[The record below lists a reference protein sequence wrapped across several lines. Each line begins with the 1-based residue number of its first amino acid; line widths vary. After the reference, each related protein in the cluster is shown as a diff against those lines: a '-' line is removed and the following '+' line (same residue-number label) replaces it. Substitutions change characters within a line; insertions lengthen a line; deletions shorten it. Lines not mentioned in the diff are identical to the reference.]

1 MASTSKKGGKKVRNN
16 LITRR
21 KAKGLSQEQM
31 AQKIGCERSTYS
43 GYELGYFN
51 PSMEKALKIKEVLGY
66 TKDDIFSNE
75 NVS

>member
-1 MASTSKKGGKKVRNN
+1 MASTSKKGWKKVRNN

>member
-1 MASTSKKGGKKVRNN
+1 MRNN
-16 LITRR
+16 LIARR
-21 KAKGLSQEQM
+21 KAKRLSQEQM

-66 TKDDIFSNE
+66 TKDDIFLNE

>member
-1 MASTSKKGGKKVRNN
+1 MRNN
-16 LITRR
+16 LIARR

-51 PSMEKALKIKEVLGY
+51 PSMEKALKIKKVLGY
-66 TKDDIFSNE
+66 TKDDIFLDE